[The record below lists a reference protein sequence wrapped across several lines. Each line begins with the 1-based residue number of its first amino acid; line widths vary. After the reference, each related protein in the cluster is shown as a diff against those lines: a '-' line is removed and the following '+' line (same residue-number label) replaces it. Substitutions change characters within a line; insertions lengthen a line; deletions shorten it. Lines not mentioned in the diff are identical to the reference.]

1 MTDATAANTALG
13 KRFFD
18 LVEAGDLGGVADCYA
33 EDAVIWHNT
42 DGIAQGKAA
51 NLETLKRFT
60 GAFTGIRYT
69 DRRLAAWPGGFSHQH
84 VLTAKKADGTE
95 VELAA
100 AIVCEVCD
108 GKITRLDE
116 YFDSAKLAAWFN

>member
-18 LVEAGDLGGVADCYA
+18 LIEAGDLVAVAACYA

-42 DGIAQGKAA
+42 DGIAQGKAE
-51 NLETLKRFT
+51 NLETLKRFIS
-60 GAFTGIRYT
+60 AFAGIRYEE
-69 DRRLAAWPGGFSHQH
+69 RRLAAFETGFAHRH
-84 VLTAKKADGTE
+84 LLRARKKDGAE

-100 AIVCEVCD
+100 AIVCDVRD
-108 GKITRLDE
+108 GRNTRLDE
-116 YFDSAKLAAWFN
+116 YFDSAKLAAWFH